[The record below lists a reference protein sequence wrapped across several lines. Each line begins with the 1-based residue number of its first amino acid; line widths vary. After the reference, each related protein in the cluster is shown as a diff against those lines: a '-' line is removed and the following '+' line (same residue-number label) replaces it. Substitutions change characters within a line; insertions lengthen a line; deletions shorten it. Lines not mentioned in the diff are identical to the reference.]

1 MSGALVVEDVAPV
14 VRGVEGRFE
23 IKVVSVICVVVVEA
37 AVVDKD
43 KVDVVAKGVLVANV
57 SV

>member
-1 MSGALVVEDVAPV
+1 MSGALVVVDVAPV
-14 VRGVEGRFE
+14 VRVVEGRFE